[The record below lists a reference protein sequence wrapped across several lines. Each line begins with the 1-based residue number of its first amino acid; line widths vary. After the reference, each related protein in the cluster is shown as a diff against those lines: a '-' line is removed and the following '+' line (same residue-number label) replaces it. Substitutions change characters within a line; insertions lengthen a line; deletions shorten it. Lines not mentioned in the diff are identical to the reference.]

1 MWSLYLQLSISS
13 SGHDTGLSPLSHI
26 LLDDFIYT
34 QDFKLNTILYW
45 KLANLCLLQISS
57 LSLTAYLTSP
67 HENHTSTFKLSRFKT
82 PRTIPLPVS
91 YISINGL
98 SIQLF
103 KLNIWI
109 SSLISSSLLAPSKSI
124 SKSRHFH
131 LQNTSL
137 IQLLFISLLPY
148 WSISSSSS
156 AWLILVSLPPVLFPS
171 YILSTSIQF
180 NLLKI

>member
-1 MWSLYLQLSISS
+1 MWSLYLQLSLSS

-45 KLANLCLLQISS
+45 KLANSCLLQISS

-67 HENHTSTFKLSRFKT
+67 HENHTSTLKLSKFKT

-91 YISINGL
+91 YISIIYQQVL
-98 SIQLF
+98 SF
-103 KLNIWI
+103 
-109 SSLISSSLLAPSKSI
+109 PSPKYI
-124 SKSRHFH
+124 SKS
-131 LQNTSL
+131 TSL
-137 IQLLFISLLPY
+137 HFT
-148 WSISSSSS
+148 
-156 AWLILVSLPPVLFPS
+156 ATILVQIILITSLTYSGLPPPVLFPS

-180 NLLKI
+180 DLLKI